1 MKQNFLFLTIK
12 SMLYTGNF
20 SSVFVLL
27 FFLSVTV
34 VAQQFPSD
42 LWHEGKIILLEGDTL
57 KGNIKYDLQQDLVQY
72 GMADQRTT
80 AFSARKVL
88 FFEIFDT
95 SVRKYRQFFALP
107 FTTTSG
113 YKAPV
118 FFELLEEGKMT
129 LLSRES
135 VEYRTYSS
143 PYYMGSYSRLVLVY
157 KYYFLDEKGN
167 ISEFTGN
174 KNDLL
179 DLMNKK
185 SDEVEKYIK
194 ANKLKFDD
202 KYDFARIVAYYNSL
216 FGT

>member
-1 MKQNFLFLTIK
+1 MTTKVSYCRLQMTGATRIVVVFLL
-12 SMLYTGNF
+12 S
-20 SSVFVLL
+20 
-27 FFLSVTV
+27 FLSWFVSS
-34 VAQQFPSD
+34 AQQFPSD
-42 LWHEGKIILLEGDTL
+42 LWHEGKIVLVEGDTL
-57 KGNIKYDLQQDLVQY
+57 RGSIKYDLQQDLVQY
-72 GMADQRTT
+72 GVANERTT

-95 SVRKYRQFFALP
+95 SARKYRQFFALP
-107 FTTTSG
+107 FTTTAG

-135 VEYRTYSS
+135 VEYRTYNS

-157 KYYFLDEKGN
+157 KFFFLDEKGN

-179 DLMNKK
+179 NLMNKK
-185 SDEVEKYIK
+185 SDEVEKYMK
-194 ANKLKFDD
+194 ANKLRYED

>member
-1 MKQNFLFLTIK
+1 MNQNVLFL
-12 SMLYTGNF
+12 
-20 SSVFVLL
+20 SVKNLL
-27 FFLSVTV
+27 CAGRFFGASIVFFFLSFSLL
-34 VAQQFPSD
+34 AQQFPSD

-72 GMADQRTT
+72 GVADQRTT

-107 FTTTSG
+107 FTTSSG
-113 YKAPV
+113 YRAPV

-167 ISEFTGN
+167 IAEFTGN
-174 KNDLL
+174 KSDLL
-179 DLMNKK
+179 NLMNKK

-194 ANKLKFDD
+194 ANKLRFDD
-202 KYDFARIVAYYNSL
+202 KYDFAKIVAYYNSL

>member
-1 MKQNFLFLTIK
+1 MKQNFLFLSIK
-12 SMLYTGNF
+12 NMWYTGNF

-27 FFLSVTV
+27 FFLSVPG

-72 GMADQRTT
+72 GIADQRTT

-167 ISEFTGN
+167 IAEFTGN